1 MDIVELF
8 IDENDEVSG
17 IEAISVVESPAI
29 ESDFIALKNQEFKLA
44 EVDKEKRILMGAA
57 LIPNKPIYRRNGKQE
72 YYIYFSK
79 DTVRKASEL
88 FFIRGNQNNS
98 TLEHQLPLEGLTAV
112 ESWIVESEQDK
123 SRAYDLNVPIGTW
136 MVSMKVNNDDVWKQ
150 VKAGEVKGFSI
161 EGYFAD
167 KLERP
172 NEPVKDDLSEME
184 DEYLLEELKEILE
197 EQNLESY
204 SDYPDAVSNNAK
216 RGIEL
221 NEKINNKC
229 ATQVGKVRAQQLAKK
244 EPVTVETIK
253 RMFSYLSRAGEY
265 YKEGDTEACGT
276 ISYLLWGGKAGLR
289 WSGAKLKELDLLE
302 ASLKEPCWDGYEMIG
317 FKIDK
322 NGKRVPNCVPIE

>member
-17 IEAISVVESPAI
+17 IEAISVVENPAI
-29 ESDFIALKNQEFKLA
+29 ESDFVALKNQEFKLA

-57 LIPNKPIYRRNGKQE
+57 LIPNKPIYRRNGDQE

-98 TLEHQLPLEGLTAV
+98 TLEHQIPLKGLTAV

-150 VKAGEVKGFSI
+150 VKEGEVKGFSI

-172 NEPVKDDLSEME
+172 NEPNNLSEIE

-216 RGIEL
+216 KGIEL
-221 NEKINNKC
+221 NKKIKNKC

-244 EPVTVETIK
+244 EPITVETIK

-289 WSGAKLKELDLLE
+289 WSGSKLKELDLLE

-322 NGKRVPNCVPIE
+322 NGKRVPNCVPIK